1 MVGLTANDVHIGGRR
16 AHILRRHV
24 PSTQTLDVSADDYVA
39 ACRLH
44 VDLHD
49 MKSATRLQFSKAG
62 RIVLRA
68 AGWVAV
74 TMVLGLM
81 LSILTGRPLTASTS
95 TVPSLPGGDHSRK
108 TGPWVYQPVSYR
120 V

>member
-1 MVGLTANDVHIGGRR
+1 M
-16 AHILRRHV
+16 
-24 PSTQTLDVSADDYVA
+24 
-39 ACRLH
+39 
-44 VDLHD
+44 
-49 MKSATRLQFSKAG
+49 
-62 RIVLRA
+62 RA

-81 LSILTGRPLTASTS
+81 LSMLTGRPLATSTS
-95 TVPSLPGGDHSRK
+95 RVPSSPGGDHPRK

>member
-1 MVGLTANDVHIGGRR
+1 
-16 AHILRRHV
+16 
-24 PSTQTLDVSADDYVA
+24 
-39 ACRLH
+39 
-44 VDLHD
+44 

-62 RIVLRA
+62 KIVLRA

-81 LSILTGRPLTASTS
+81 LSMLIGRPLATSTS
-95 TVPSLPGGDHSRK
+95 TVPSSPGGDHPKK
-108 TGPWVYQPVSYR
+108 TGPWVYKPVSYR